1 MIDERDELM
10 KRACPN
16 YKGGHA
22 GLMSTGDGDRFLRN
36 DFLTDCEYTEY
47 FFEEE
52 YDLERFLGDNFSR
65 SYVPNEGQEGHGYIR
80 QALTDIFSRYEKGG
94 KVTIP
99 YRTTCYLGHIKHRK
113 DD

>member
-1 MIDERDELM
+1 MQ
-10 KRACPN
+10 
-16 YKGGHA
+16 
-22 GLMSTGDGDRFLRN
+22 GLCQL
-36 DFLTDCEYTEY
+36 
-47 FFEEE
+47 
-52 YDLERFLGDNFSR
+52 LGDNFSR